1 MIWCYF
7 LFGFCVTS
15 CEESAA
21 KQFCSNTEC
30 LGGHTPPYKAS
41 FPFDC
46 VQIMES
52 AELFEPPMMKPN
64 NFATY
69 ILGQLIKRPTENVI
83 KEMVSS
89 NICLFP
95 QRVGKYLF
103 YLLPISVILIATWSF
118 F

>member
-69 ILGQLIKRPTENVI
+69 ILGQLIK
-83 KEMVSS
+83 K
-89 NICLFP
+89 
-95 QRVGKYLF
+95 
-103 YLLPISVILIATWSF
+103 AD
-118 F
+118 